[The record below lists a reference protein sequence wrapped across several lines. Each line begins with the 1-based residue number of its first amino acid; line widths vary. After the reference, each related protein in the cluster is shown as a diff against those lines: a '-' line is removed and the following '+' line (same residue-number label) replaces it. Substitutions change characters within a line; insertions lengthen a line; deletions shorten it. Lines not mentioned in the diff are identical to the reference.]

1 MEPKTEKDSGISDV
15 KPSPRRILILQT
27 AFLGDAILS
36 TPFIRGMRRV
46 FPGAVTDIL
55 VIPENKPLFRA
66 DPNVDSVLTLDKRS
80 RLFKW
85 PDFCRLVLE
94 IRRSKYDLAFSLQR
108 SMTSSL
114 IMVLGG
120 VPERIGLFGQR
131 LLTRTVKPEKGMHIR
146 DRYLAL
152 LRPFNGGR
160 NCGRDTAIHWTV
172 ADEKTADRL
181 VAGLPEGVPKAGI
194 SPGSKWNTKRWPEEY
209 YLELIKIL
217 EKTGVVLFL
226 IGGKE
231 DDGLCRSLLLK
242 SGSAAVNTCGR
253 LSIPESAALISRL
266 DLMITNDSAPLHIA
280 DAVDTPVFAIFGPTV
295 RRFGCFPY
303 RGHDRVFEA
312 DLYCR
317 PCGRHGGRRCPEGH
331 FRCMRDLRPERIASA
346 AIEYL
351 EETQK

>member
-1 MEPKTEKDSGISDV
+1 MKPATEMDPGLSKA

-36 TPFIRGMRRV
+36 TPFVRAVRRV
-46 FPGAVTDIL
+46 FPDAITDIL

-85 PDFCRLVLE
+85 PDFLRLVLDV
-94 IRRSKYDLAFSLQR
+94 RRSKYDLAFSLQK

-120 VPERIGLFGQR
+120 VPERIGLFGQK
-131 LLTRTVKPEKGMHIR
+131 LLTRAVKTEKGLHVR
-146 DRYLAL
+146 DRYLSL
-152 LRPFNGGR
+152 LHSFAGGR
-160 NCGRDTAIHWTV
+160 VFDRDTEIHWTD
-172 ADEKTADRL
+172 AAGKTADELIAAR
-181 VAGLPEGVPKAGI
+181 PEGVSRVGI
-194 SPGSKWNTKRWPEEY
+194 APGSKWNTKRWPEEY
-209 YLELIKIL
+209 YIELIKIL
-217 EKTGVVLFL
+217 ERSGVEIFL
-226 IGGKE
+226 IGGK
-231 DDGLCRSLLLK
+231 DDYNLCESLLQK
-242 SGSAAVNTCGR
+242 SGSACVNACGR

-280 DAVDTPVFAIFGPTV
+280 DAVGTPVFAIFGPTV
-295 RRFGCFPY
+295 RRFGCTPY
-303 RGHDRVFEA
+303 RGHDRLFET
-312 DLYCR
+312 DLDCR

-331 FRCMRDLRPERIASA
+331 FRCMRDLRPGQIAA
-346 AIEYL
+346 AALEFL